1 MKKQNVMSQIKEQD
15 KTSEKQL
22 HEVHIGKLPIKEF
35 RTMIVKM
42 TGDMQWHS
50 KYIIKWKKIEID
62 NQMPI
67 VLSLM

>member
-1 MKKQNVMSQIKEQD
+1 MKKQKVMSQIKEQD

-22 HEVHIGKLPIKEF
+22 NETEIGNFPKKKKI
-35 RTMIVKM
+35 RMIVKM

-50 KYIIKWKKIEID
+50 KYIIKWKKIEIE